1 MKLLWVMNSPIG
13 PAASILGQAYG
24 GASGGWIQ
32 SEYEA
37 LLKQDVDFFVLSTLP
52 SVKKGEILHRKSE
65 MGELYCVHAPRISSG
80 ITVPQILRE
89 NVQQVIRQINPDVIH
104 IWGTE
109 TWLSNEVSKCKAAA
123 PKVIFIQGLIG
134 VHRRYLG
141 GYFGNLSEDR
151 KYCTRKAFTVRIK
164 SLFRNS
170 GFLRQAEIE
179 RETIANCGNV
189 IVDSDFARAYC
200 ASIRPDIQCFQHTLM
215 PNQLFEHRKWK
226 LERCNRHSIFTVYG
240 SSAEKGTQNL
250 LKAVAIVKDSI
261 PDVTVLIPGIYDLD
275 AKGKL
280 LPGQKGSFQ
289 NVLYR
294 MIQDYDLMDHV
305 HFTGRLNAAQMAETM
320 EKCHLFVNPSCMEVH
335 ALSLREAMVEGV
347 PSISAQCGSVAEYLQ
362 HKENGLMYRYEEYET
377 LAYYIKMIYRSDEL
391 ANKLSANAVKAFE
404 KMQEGDQSLDQIYR
418 VLQR

>member
-1 MKLLWVMNSPIG
+1 MKILWVMNSPIG
-13 PAASILGQAYG
+13 PAASILGQTYG
-24 GASGGWIQ
+24 GTSGGWIQ

-37 LLKQDVDFFVLSTLP
+37 LLKQDVNFFVLSTLP
-52 SVKKGEILHRKSE
+52 SVKKGEILHKQSDI
-65 MGELYCVHAPRISSG
+65 GELYCVHAPRVASG
-80 ITVPQILRE
+80 ITVSQKLRE
-89 NVQQVIRQINPDVIH
+89 NVLKTIRQINPDVIH

-109 TWLSNEVSKCKAAA
+109 TWLSNEVSKCKTDA
-123 PKVIFIQGLIG
+123 PKVIYIQGLIG
-134 VHRRYLG
+134 MHRRYLG

-151 KYCTRKAFTVRIK
+151 KYCSQKALMVHAK
-164 SLFRNS
+164 SVFRNR
-170 GFLRQAEIE
+170 GFLRQADVE

-200 ASIRPDIQCFQHTLM
+200 SSIRPDIRFFQHTLM
-215 PNQLFEHRKWK
+215 PNQLFERRNWK
-226 LERCNRHSIFTVYG
+226 LEQCNRHSIFTVYG
-240 SSAEKGTQNL
+240 NSAEKGTQNL
-250 LKAVAIVKDSI
+250 LKAVAIVKGSI

-275 AKGKL
+275 AQGKL

-294 MIQDYDLMDHV
+294 MIQDYDLTNHV

-347 PSISAQCGSVAEYLQ
+347 PCISAQCGSVAEYLR
-362 HKENGLMYRYEEYET
+362 HRENGLMYRYEEYET
-377 LAYYIKMIYRSDEL
+377 LAYYIKMIFQSDEL
-391 ANKLSANAVKAFE
+391 ANGLSAKAVKAFE
-404 KMQEGDQSLDQIYR
+404 MMQKDDLPLDHIYR

>member
-1 MKLLWVMNSPIG
+1 MRLLWVMNSPIG

-52 SVKKGEILHRKSE
+52 SVKTGKILRKKND
-65 MGELYCVHAPRISSG
+65 MGELYCVHAPRVSSG
-80 ITVPQILRE
+80 ITVPLILRE
-89 NVQQVIRQINPDVIH
+89 NVQQVIQQINPDVIH

-109 TWLSNEVSKCKAAA
+109 TWLSHEVSKCQTAA
-123 PKVIFIQGLIG
+123 PKIIYIQGMIG

-141 GYFGNLSEDR
+141 GYFGHLPEDR
-151 KYCTRKAFTVRIK
+151 RYSKRRALMVRIK
-164 SLFRNS
+164 SIIRNH

-200 ASIRPDIQCFQHTLM
+200 ASVRPDIQCFQHTLM
-215 PNQLFEHRKWK
+215 PNQLFIHRTWQ
-226 LERCNRHSIFTVYG
+226 LEQCNRHSIFTVYG

-261 PDVTVLIPGIYDLD
+261 PDITVLIPGIYDLD
-275 AKGKL
+275 AQGSL

-294 MIQDYDLMDHV
+294 MIQDYGLTEHV

-347 PSISAQCGSVAEYLQ
+347 PCISAQCGSVAEYLR
-362 HKENGLMYRYEEYET
+362 HRENGLMYRYEEYET
-377 LAYYIKMIYRSDEL
+377 LAYYIKMIFQSDEL
-391 ANKLSANAVKAFE
+391 ANRLSSNAVRAFE
-404 KMQEGDQSLDQIYR
+404 KMQKNDQSLGQIYR
-418 VLQR
+418 VLQH